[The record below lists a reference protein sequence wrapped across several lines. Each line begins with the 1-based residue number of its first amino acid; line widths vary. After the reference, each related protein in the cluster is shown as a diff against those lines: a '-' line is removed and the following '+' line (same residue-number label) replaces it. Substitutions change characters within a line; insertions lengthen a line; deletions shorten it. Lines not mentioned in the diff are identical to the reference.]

1 MEGTITFR
9 PDESGHAFDDDHPCP
24 EDLYADYTI
33 AKIKAG
39 IQWADRR
46 LRLRP
51 FPNAAKFLILYKD
64 ACFDFLHNDS
74 SSAIDL
80 VRRID
85 EIRRYESDFPIPI
98 RHFPTSLLPSKILQ
112 LRRYVFWARYGE
124 YAKAIHN
131 LIRRDPSQQLRTEK
145 WGAFEDEPDLW
156 KNVSQ
161 ALRKEATEKD
171 KKKLLRLGPTQYAMY
186 LACRQLGVNEDST
199 VKMID
204 THVARG
210 SKLIERGFSAEL
222 KDNPDDICYLLFDDL
237 QDLGSVVPPTWDD
250 EELSMRAAIQ
260 TMRDEWFEH
269 RWDDHY
275 PGTWTCEGAILE
287 VPKGDR
293 NKGKERQYQKDLAA
307 KAIERYALRKYS
319 SFERQRLREDKT
331 HTNISSHRENFTGD
345 TVDGGWLVVPK
356 AGSSVEDHKNPAEA
370 AAEYYTL
377 HHIRKRK
384 LAWKRMLKQCEHEHR
399 GLNRHY
405 LPTIPG
411 QCQINRAV
419 SAYFMKHEH

>member
-1 MEGTITFR
+1 M
-9 PDESGHAFDDDHPCP
+9 
-24 EDLYADYTI
+24 
-33 AKIKAG
+33 
-39 IQWADRR
+39 
-46 LRLRP
+46 
-51 FPNAAKFLILYKD
+51 
-64 ACFDFLHNDS
+64 
-74 SSAIDL
+74 

-145 WGAFEDEPDLW
+145 WGTFEDEPDLW

-171 KKKLLRLGPTQYAMY
+171 KKNLLTLGPTQYAMY

-222 KDNPDDICYLLFDDL
+222 KDNPNDIRYLLFDDL

-260 TMRDEWFEH
+260 IMKDEWFER

-275 PGTWTCEGAILE
+275 PGTWTCGRAILE
-287 VPKGDR
+287 VPGDWDWPESFWEVRLEDTGKGRVDR

-331 HTNISSHRENFTGD
+331 HTNIGSHRENFTGD
-345 TVDGGWLVVPK
+345 TVDGDWVVVPK
-356 AGSSVEDHKNPAEA
+356 AGSSVEDPKNPVEA
-370 AAEYYTL
+370 AAECYTL

-399 GLNRHY
+399 GINRHY

-411 QCQINRAV
+411 QCQVNRTV
-419 SAYFMKHEH
+419 SAYFMKDEH